1 MIGSSKHSKGT
12 LRTKKLVSY
21 LRHRRLEHV
30 QDLARFRAE
39 ANAQAE
45 SRMEREAA
53 QREDRYQ
60 EKGLGVGDLVKRR
73 HEAGTKLHPRWD
85 GPFVIRDVTDK
96 NTYQLQTRNGYILKN
111 LYNGEWLQRYFP
123 SSDPRSLWFASSG
136 LRQKEKVML
145 RTKTQREQ
153 NAPVPSG
160 S

>member
-60 EKGLGVGDLVKRR
+60 EKGLGVGDLVKQR
-73 HEAGTKLHPRWD
+73 HEASTKLHPRWD

-111 LYNGEWLQRYFP
+111 LYNGERLQRYFP

-145 RTKTQREQ
+145 RTKTRREQ